1 MMRTRGLTL
10 LAVLVTVVS
19 LVSLA
24 GTAAADQ
31 SHGGRVSA
39 ALESEQEVP
48 AVSSSAR
55 GSIRLDIDDQ
65 AEQIE
70 YELSYSGL
78 QADVAQAHIH
88 IAQPGVNGGIVLWL
102 CEGTSQ
108 SPLETTPTCPQEG
121 SVSGV
126 LTAADVVAIGAPN
139 AGQQIAAG
147 EFAEVVALI
156 RKGLAYANVH
166 TAASPGGEIRG
177 QLHRGF
183 GHR

>member
-1 MMRTRGLTL
+1 MTRRIGLPL
-10 LAVLVTVVS
+10 LAVAAMLLI
-19 LVSLA
+19 LVSL
-24 GTAAADQ
+24 GERAAADQ
-31 SHGGRVSA
+31 GHGRRLSA
-39 ALESEQEVP
+39 ALQAEQEVP
-48 AVSSSAR
+48 AVSSGAR
-55 GSIRLDIDDQ
+55 GVITLDID
-65 AEQIE
+65 EQGQMIA

-78 QADVAQAHIH
+78 QTDVAQAHIH

-108 SPLETTPTCPQEG
+108 SPLETTPPCPQDG
-121 SVSGV
+121 SVSGI
-126 LTAADVVAIGAPN
+126 LTAADVLGIGGAN
-139 AGQQIAAG
+139 AGQQVSAG

-177 QLHRGF
+177 QLQRGR